1 MCGIAGIAGHFG
13 THPSFTQMERMR
25 DALAHRGPDGEAIEI
40 RGANAFVHTRLAIID
55 LATGRQPLEDSKGAR
70 LIGAG
75 EIYNYIELWPHIHN
89 HGPRTHSDF
98 ETALHLTTDF
108 GMAAMERLR
117 GMYALAYCAGEG
129 RNVLLARDPFGI
141 KQLYYTSVGDGIAFA
156 SEPSALIA
164 AGFADPIVDPEK
176 RDELIDLHY
185 TSGCDTIF
193 KGVKRVLPGE
203 SLNIRDGEIVERHRQ
218 SVSLHC
224 PPSSADDEGLLRKFD
239 AVFQDSVD
247 VHRRSDVPY
256 GLFLSA
262 GIDSSA
268 ILAVL
273 ARLLNEP
280 VLCFTAG
287 FDDDSVADERA
298 AAARIA
304 RYYKAEHITVQFSV
318 DDFWRSLPA
327 VADALDDPTA
337 DYAALPIFKLAAE
350 ARRHVK
356 VVLTGE
362 GGDELFAGYGRYRR
376 TLRPWWLGGRQPL
389 RRSMIEQFGL
399 ARGPVAWV
407 HRQERNRRAEV
418 TSETALQRA
427 QAADI
432 ESWLPNDILLK
443 LDRCLMAHGLE
454 GRTPF
459 LDREMANFA
468 ASLPDDAKIR
478 NGMGKWLLRRWAERN
493 CPPAN
498 ARMPKKGFTVPVR
511 HWISRRRSDL
521 ADLVSRQSGIA
532 ETFRPEAVRSVF
544 MAADERVPGAA
555 AWSLLFYAV
564 WHSVHICGAN
574 AKNNDVFAVLAAG
587 I

>member
-13 THPSFTQMERMR
+13 TQPSLVQMERMR
-25 DALAHRGPDGEAIEI
+25 DALAHRGPDGDAIDI
-40 RGANAFVHTRLAIID
+40 HGANALVHTRLAIID
-55 LATGRQPLEDSKGAR
+55 LVTGRQPLESQQGAR

-75 EIYNYIELWPHIHN
+75 EIYNYVELWPHIHN
-89 HGPRTHSDF
+89 HRPRTHSDF

-117 GMYALAYCAGEG
+117 GMYALAYYDANG
-129 RNVLLARDPFGI
+129 RNVVLARDPFGI
-141 KQLYYTSVGDGIAFA
+141 KQLYYTDVNDGIAFA
-156 SEPSALIA
+156 SEPSAFMA
-164 AGFADPIVDPEK
+164 AGFANPAVDPEK

-185 TSGCDTIF
+185 ISGRDTIF

-203 SLNIRDGEIVERHRQ
+203 SLNIRDGEIVERDRQ
-218 SVSLHC
+218 SVSLHR
-224 PPSSADDEGLLRKFD
+224 PPSQLDEESLLRKFD

-256 GLFLSA
+256 GLFLST

-304 RYYKAEHITVQFSV
+304 RHYKAEHITVQFSV

-327 VADALDDPTA
+327 VADALDDPTV
-337 DYAALPIFKLAAE
+337 DYASLPIFKLAAE

-362 GGDELFAGYGRYRR
+362 GGDELLAGYGRYRR

-389 RRSMIEQFGL
+389 RRSMIERLGL

-407 HRQERNRRAEV
+407 QRQERNPSAAMYG
-418 TSETALQRA
+418 ETVLQRA

-468 ASLPDDAKIR
+468 ATLPDNMKIR
-478 NGMGKWLLRRWAERN
+478 HGMGKWLLRRWAERN
-493 CPPAN
+493 CPPAD

-511 HWISRRRSDL
+511 NWISRRKSDL
-521 ADLVSRQSGIA
+521 AELVSRQSGIVEA
-532 ETFRPEAVRSVF
+532 FRPEAVRSVF

-574 AKNNDVFAVLAAG
+574 AQDDIFAVLAKG
-587 I
+587 R

>member
-13 THPSFTQMERMR
+13 THPSLGQMERMR

-40 RGANAFVHTRLAIID
+40 RGANALVHTRLAIID
-55 LATGRQPLEDSKGAR
+55 LATGRQPLVDSQGAR
-70 LIGAG
+70 LIGNG
-75 EIYNYIELWPHIHN
+75 EIYNYVELWPYIHN

-98 ETALHLTTDF
+98 EPALHLTADF
-108 GMAAMERLR
+108 GVAAMERLR
-117 GMYALAYCAGEG
+117 GMYALAYCGGEG
-129 RNVLLARDPFGI
+129 RTVVLARDPFGI
-141 KQLYYTSVGDGIAFA
+141 KPLYYASVPEGIAFA
-156 SEPSALIA
+156 SEPRALIV
-164 AGFADPIVDPEK
+164 AGIADPIVDPEK

-185 TSGCDTIF
+185 TNGSGTIF
-193 KGVKRVLPGE
+193 KGIERVLPGE
-203 SLNIRDGEIVERHRQ
+203 TLNIRDGEIVERHRQ
-218 SVSLHC
+218 PISPQG
-224 PPSSADDEGLLRKFD
+224 PPSSADDENLLRQFD

-256 GLFLSA
+256 GLFLSG

-304 RYYKAEHITVQFSV
+304 RHYKAEHITVQFSV
-318 DDFWRSLPA
+318 DDFWQSLPA

-337 DYAALPIFKLAAE
+337 DYAALPTFKLAAE

-362 GGDELFAGYGRYRR
+362 GGDELLAGYGRYRR
-376 TLRPWWLGGRQPL
+376 ALRPWWLGGRQPL
-389 RRSMIEQFGL
+389 RRSTIERLGL
-399 ARGPVAWV
+399 ARAPVAWTQRREV
-407 HRQERNRRAEV
+407 DSRAEP
-418 TSETALQRA
+418 TRKSALQSA
-427 QAADI
+427 QAGDI

-468 ASLPDDAKIR
+468 ASLPDNAKIR
-478 NGMGKWLLRRWAERN
+478 KGMGKWLLRRWAERN
-493 CPPAN
+493 CPA
-498 ARMPKKGFTVPVR
+498 ADAHMPKKGFTVPVR
-511 HWISRRRSDL
+511 NWISQRRVEL
-521 ADLVSRQSGIA
+521 ADLIPRQSGIIEA
-532 ETFRPEAVRSVF
+532 FRPDAVRSVF
-544 MAADERVPGAA
+544 LAADERTPGAA

-564 WHSVHICGAN
+564 WHALHICGAS
-574 AKNNDVFAVLAAG
+574 AQDDVFTVLAAG

>member
-1 MCGIAGIAGHFG
+1 MCGIAGIAGHLG
-13 THPSFTQMERMR
+13 THPSVSQMERMR
-25 DALAHRGPDGEAIEI
+25 DALAHRGPDGKAIEI
-40 RGANAFVHTRLAIID
+40 HGANALVHARLAIID
-55 LATGRQPLEDSKGAR
+55 LATGQQPLESRQGAR

-75 EIYNYIELWPHIHN
+75 EIYNYVELWPHIHN
-89 HGPRTHSDF
+89 HGPKTHSDF

-117 GMYALAYCAGEG
+117 GMYVLAYCASDS
-129 RNVLLARDPFGI
+129 RDVLLARDPFGI
-141 KQLYYTSVGDGIAFA
+141 KQLYYKTVNDGIAFA
-156 SEPSALIA
+156 SEPRAFMA
-164 AGFADPIVDPEK
+164 AGFADAVVDPEK
-176 RDELIDLHY
+176 RDELIDFHY
-185 TSGCDTIF
+185 TNGRDTIF
-193 KGVKRVLPGE
+193 KGIKRVLPGE
-203 SLNIRDGEIVERHRQ
+203 CLTIRDGTIAERSRKSAIPQ
-218 SVSLHC
+218 RPLSVLNE
-224 PPSSADDEGLLRKFD
+224 DELLRQFD

-287 FDDDSVADERA
+287 FDDPIVADESA

-304 RYYKAEHITVQFSV
+304 RHFKAEHITVKYSI
-318 DDFWRSLPA
+318 DDFWQSLPA
-327 VADALDDPTA
+327 VANALDDPTS
-337 DYAALPIFKLAAE
+337 DYAALPTFKLAAE

-362 GGDELFAGYGRYRR
+362 GGDELLAGYGRYRR
-376 TLRPWWLGGRQPL
+376 ALRPWWLGGRQPL
-389 RRSMIEQFGL
+389 RRSTIERLDL
-399 ARGPVAWV
+399 ARGRVAWV
-407 HRQERNRRAEV
+407 QREREMRGAKAKAG
-418 TSETALQRA
+418 TALQRA

-432 ESWLPNDILLK
+432 KSWLPNDILLK

-459 LDREMANFA
+459 LDKEMANFA
-468 ASLPDDAKIR
+468 ASLPDNMKIR
-478 NGMGKWLLRRWAERN
+478 NGMGKWLLRRWAEQY
-493 CPPAN
+493 CPPADSE
-498 ARMPKKGFTVPVR
+498 MPKKGFTVPVR
-511 HWISRRRSDL
+511 HWISRRKSDL
-521 ADLVSRQSGIA
+521 AELVSRQRGIA
-532 ETFRPEAVRSVF
+532 EAFRPEAVRAVF
-544 MAADERVPGAA
+544 MASDERVPGTA

-574 AKNNDVFAVLAAG
+574 AQNDVFAVLTAG
-587 I
+587 A